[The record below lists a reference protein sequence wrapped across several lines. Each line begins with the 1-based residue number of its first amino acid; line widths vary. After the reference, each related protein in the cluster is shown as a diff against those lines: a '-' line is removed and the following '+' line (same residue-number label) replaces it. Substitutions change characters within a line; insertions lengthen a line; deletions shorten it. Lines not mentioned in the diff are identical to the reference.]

1 MTPGLKLSSFSRI
14 RLLKDKGRT
23 KARTYCTNQNVAFCP
38 THKLTTC
45 EMATTKMY
53 MSAMLLAM

>member
-1 MTPGLKLSSFSRI
+1 MTPSLKFGSLSGISLF
-14 RLLKDKGRT
+14 KDKGRT
-23 KARTYCTNQNVAFCP
+23 KARTYCTNQNVALCP

-45 EMATTKMY
+45 EMATMKMY